1 MPFKFFCAPKNDQT
15 GEKKHP
21 RHIYPNP
28 FEPVICPLLVL
39 SIYLCYFSHILTGDG
54 CLFPGNDQYCR
65 FSRLLARVIETH
77 RDEVIRMG
85 HDPAFIGV
93 HSIRKGAATYASSG
107 STCCP
112 SGAAVNLRVGWT
124 LGNVQ
129 DKYIWYE
136 AAGDQFC
143 GRVLSGLPVNSFKFA
158 SVGPRFIFNKD
169 TVDSIDLQNQINAC
183 VQLCFMSS
191 PRNFDAILTHG
202 LASLICHQNFLQQL
216 LPANHRFLSSAF
228 F

>member
-1 MPFKFFCAPKNDQT
+1 MIKQAK
-15 GEKKHP
+15 KKHP
-21 RHIYPNP
+21 RHIYPNT
-28 FEPVICPLLVL
+28 FEPAICPLLAL
-39 SIYLCYFSHILTGDG
+39 SIYLCYFSHILTGNG

-136 AAGDQFC
+136 AAGD
-143 GRVLSGLPVNSFKFA
+143 
-158 SVGPRFIFNKD
+158 
-169 TVDSIDLQNQINAC
+169 
-183 VQLCFMSS
+183 
-191 PRNFDAILTHG
+191 
-202 LASLICHQNFLQQL
+202 
-216 LPANHRFLSSAF
+216 
-228 F
+228 